1 MEVGV
6 RPRKFLIITGIIEL
20 LLLFPAILFTVFFG
34 YQGFIAGEMGTM
46 IGMFSVALILF
57 LIPYLAAR
65 TAAVQGLRKMK
76 RWAPVLC
83 IVLSALV
90 LTASLFTAFDFPF
103 LFALILIYISV
114 SIWSAVVCLRHPG
127 YKKRG

>member
-1 MEVGV
+1 M
-6 RPRKFLIITGIIEL
+6 RPRKFLIITGLIEL
-20 LLLFPAILFTVFFG
+20 LFLFLAFLFTVFFG
-34 YQGFIAGEMGTM
+34 YQGFVAGEMGNM
-46 IGMFSVALILF
+46 FGMFSVAFILF

-90 LTASLFTAFDFPF
+90 LTASLFIAFDLPF
-103 LFALILIYISV
+103 LLALILIYNSV
-114 SIWSAVVCLRHPG
+114 SIWFAVVCLRHTG
-127 YKKRG
+127 FNKRG

>member
-1 MEVGV
+1 MEVGMW
-6 RPRKFLIITGIIEL
+6 PRKFLIITGIIEL
-20 LLLFPAILFTVFFG
+20 LFLYPAFLFTVFFG
-34 YQGFIAGEMGTM
+34 YQGFVAGEMGNM

-90 LTASLFTAFDFPF
+90 LTASLFIAFDLPF
-103 LFALILIYISV
+103 LLALILIYNSV
-114 SIWSAVVCLRHPG
+114 SIWFAVVCLRHTG
-127 YKKRG
+127 FNKRG